1 MIRINEGTIVNDK
14 YSTSALI
21 NYDEKDCIHNK
32 LGSSFLKNYTL
43 YYLKNNVLNKD
54 SFDLALQNYKHF
66 FENNKTLCILSIL
79 NVLIILFPLFLYLI
93 FSIVIILPVFF
104 LLCSLFFCMLP
115 LIYPLIKDKI
125 HIKIRDEIIFCT
137 SITAGSFF
145 FFISILFIYLI
156 PFINFFLYPFNAI
169 FMPVV
174 STLILPLILFINIL
188 ACVIYLF
195 QYTEVFLSMKCTTK
209 NIFRNVLLKM
219 SY

>member
-1 MIRINEGTIVNDK
+1 MIRIKEETIVNDK
-14 YSTSALI
+14 YSRNALI

-32 LGSSFLKNYTL
+32 LGSSFLKNYTF

-115 LIYPLIKDKI
+115 TRAYPLIK
-125 HIKIRDEIIFCT
+125 
-137 SITAGSFF
+137 
-145 FFISILFIYLI
+145 
-156 PFINFFLYPFNAI
+156 
-169 FMPVV
+169 
-174 STLILPLILFINIL
+174 LFINIL
-188 ACVIYLF
+188 AGVIYLF
-195 QYTEVFLSMKCTTK
+195 QYTEVFLSMKGTTK
-209 NIFRNVLLKM
+209 NVFRSVLLKM